1 MSNSNKPG
9 FVFILKAIIASIV
22 DWFFRL
28 DIVLRGIL
36 LAILVAFT
44 INAVNPN
51 ALVAVITI
59 SIIVIIF
66 VAYFKEKDVQAQ
78 LSNKYFVAKERLMED
93 PYDNRLRD
101 LALQAGRKYYASL
114 RGGILTIY
122 DEQAIANDLASIT
135 PVLPQPNEIRNS
147 ESIVVNDDVA
157 TKLQK
162 LVELKDLGLIS
173 DIEFEAKRQKILDQM
188 AHLGLRGKWYSV
200 DTIIGDMVGL

>member
-1 MSNSNKPG
+1 MPNSNEPD

-28 DIVLRGIL
+28 DIVLKSIL
-36 LAILVAFT
+36 LAILVAF
-44 INAVNPN
+44 IVNVVNPN

-59 SIIVIIF
+59 SVVVIIF

-78 LSNKYFVAKERLMED
+78 LGDKYFFAKERLMEY
-93 PYDNRLRD
+93 PYDNKLRD

-114 RGGILTIY
+114 RDGILTIY

-135 PVLPQPNEIRNS
+135 PILPQSNEIRNR
-147 ESIVVNDDVA
+147 ESSVVNNDVV

-162 LVELKDLGLIS
+162 LVELKDSGLIS
-173 DIEFEAKRQKILDQM
+173 DIEFEAKRQKILDQ
-188 AHLGLRGKWYSV
+188 
-200 DTIIGDMVGL
+200 I

>member
-173 DIEFEAKRQKILDQM
+173 DIEFEAKRQKILDQ
-188 AHLGLRGKWYSV
+188 
-200 DTIIGDMVGL
+200 I

>member
-1 MSNSNKPG
+1 M
-9 FVFILKAIIASIV
+9 
-22 DWFFRL
+22 
-28 DIVLRGIL
+28 
-36 LAILVAFT
+36 
-44 INAVNPN
+44 
-51 ALVAVITI
+51 
-59 SIIVIIF
+59 
-66 VAYFKEKDVQAQ
+66 QAQ

-173 DIEFEAKRQKILDQM
+173 DIEFEAKRQKILDQ
-188 AHLGLRGKWYSV
+188 
-200 DTIIGDMVGL
+200 I

>member
-1 MSNSNKPG
+1 MTNSNKPDFL
-9 FVFILKAIIASIV
+9 FVFKAIIASIV

-28 DIVLRGIL
+28 DIVLKSIL
-36 LAILVAFT
+36 FAILVVF
-44 INAVNPN
+44 IVNAVNPN
-51 ALVAVITI
+51 ALVAVIII
-59 SIIVIIF
+59 SVIVIIF

-78 LSNKYFVAKERLMED
+78 LDDKYFFAKERLMED

-135 PVLPQPNEIRNS
+135 PILPQPDEIRNNKS
-147 ESIVVNDDVA
+147 SIVNNDDVV

-162 LVELKDLGLIS
+162 LVELKDSGLIS
-173 DIEFEAKRQKILDQM
+173 NIEFEAKRQKILDQ
-188 AHLGLRGKWYSV
+188 
-200 DTIIGDMVGL
+200 I